1 MAGRIPRNQCVGRYV
16 SRHDCSGA
24 NKGVGADIVTTDDGG
39 IGSNTGAA
47 PNVSAGELAAAVDSA
62 AWIGY
67 VGEYAAGTE
76 EDVVVA
82 GDASIDA
89 NVVLNLDV
97 CAQDYAGGDHDVLSN
112 IAALAD
118 HSARHDVA
126 EMPNLGARSDAGSLV
141 DDCGFVGL
149 VLHVGVTLF

>member
-1 MAGRIPRNQCVGRYV
+1 MAGRIPYNQCVGRYV

-24 NKGVGADIVTTDDGG
+24 NEGVGADVVATDDGG
-39 IGSNTGAA
+39 IGSNAGAA
-47 PNVSAGELAAAVDSA
+47 PDVGAGELATAVDRA
-62 AWIGY
+62 ARIGY

-82 GDASIDA
+82 SDTFIDA
-89 NVVLNLDV
+89 NIVLNLDV

-112 IAALAD
+112 VAAFAE
-118 HSARHDVA
+118 HSAWHDVA
-126 EMPNLGARSDAGSLV
+126 KMPNLGARSDAGSLV

-149 VLHVGVTLF
+149 VIHVGVTLF